1 MVVVVAACFWGVN
14 SMKKLTL
21 LDVVVCVLCRST
33 WCVCEHE
40 WRMWNEVFCCLLE
53 VTEPMQQ

>member
-1 MVVVVAACFWGVN
+1 MACFWGVN

-21 LDVVVCVLCRST
+21 LDVVVCVVCCVGRLG
-33 WCVCEHE
+33 VCEHE